1 MRDEMT
7 AHCNAA
13 GTGDD
18 TIRSQEMCSAK
29 SGVANSLGSAIGE
42 QSNPVVHMGS
52 RPRVCFVSLYCY
64 PLFNPACKSPF
75 GGSEVRVSLLA
86 KELARC
92 ETYDIC
98 VLVFDHGQADVEQIC
113 GVTVVRWDEWVCPL
127 AVTLHPKKADPLIL
141 HQPLAVELDVQPQ
154 VHLGLFWKGV
164 RFLHRVVRYARDKLI
179 SVSVPTTGVPPECI
193 TARSVFGIIG
203 SHVVDVSRILG
214 YEKVDADLYVLPG
227 NSDMAAELSLF
238 CKRRGKKYVFLSGSD
253 GDYHPDYK
261 ASPKNIGIYGLPGFL
276 MNYAIESADCHV
288 VQTPKQAEMLRQ
300 IYGRTSVVIRN
311 PVDLEV
317 KQSAIKEFILWVG
330 KSDWIKRPE
339 LILDIAR
346 QLPNLNFMIIMTV
359 SNPGVHT
366 KCIQVAKT
374 LYNVQVCE
382 YVPFNEIDAYFA
394 RAKVFVNTS
403 RFEGF
408 PNTFLQAGKHGTPV
422 VSLEVD
428 PGGMLS
434 EHGCGV
440 LCHSDLPRMVS
451 VISVLHEKD
460 ELRASMSERCISYI
474 AREHDKIKITKQFE
488 VVLSEL
494 LRFSNETCP
503 KEKEK

>member
-1 MRDEMT
+1 MT
-7 AHCNAA
+7 VHCNGA

-18 TIRSQEMCSAK
+18 VIRSQGLGSAK
-29 SGVANSLGSAIGE
+29 SGLANSLGSAMGE
-42 QSNPVVHMGS
+42 QPDPVVPMGG
-52 RPRVCFVSLYCY
+52 RPRVCFVSLYSY

-92 ETYDIC
+92 GTYDIC
-98 VLVFDHGQADVEQIC
+98 MLVFDHGQADVERIC
-113 GVTVVRWDEWVCPL
+113 GVTVVRWDKWVCPL
-127 AVTLHPKKADPLIL
+127 AVTLHPKKPETPISQ
-141 HQPLAVELDVQPQ
+141 QPPAVEFGVQPQ
-154 VHLGLFWKGV
+154 VHLGLFWKRV
-164 RFLHRVVRYARDKLI
+164 RFLHRVARFARDKLI
-179 SVSVPTTGVPPECI
+179 SVSVSTSGTLPECLN
-193 TARSVFGIIG
+193 TRSVFGVIG
-203 SHVVDVSRILG
+203 NHVVDASRILG
-214 YEKVDADLYVLPG
+214 YEKVDADVYVLPG
-227 NSDMAAELSLF
+227 NSDMAAELALF

-261 ASPKNIGIYGLPGFL
+261 ASPEKKGIYGLPGFL

-300 IYGRTSVVIRN
+300 TYGRTSVVMKN

-317 KQSAIKEFILWVG
+317 KQLARKEFVLWVG

-346 QLPNLNFMIIMTV
+346 QLPKLNFMIIMTV
-359 SNPGVHT
+359 SNPGIHT

-374 LYNVQVCE
+374 LSNVQVCE
-382 YVPFNEIDAYFA
+382 YVLFTDVEAYFA

-408 PNTFLQAGKHGTPV
+408 PNTFLQAGKHGTPL
-422 VSLEVD
+422 VSLDVD

-440 LCHSDLPRMVS
+440 LCHSDLPRMAS
-451 VISVLHEKD
+451 AINMLYEEN
-460 ELRASMSERCISYI
+460 ELWARMSERCISYV
-474 AREHDKIKITKQFE
+474 AREHDKSKIAKQFE

-494 LRFSNETCP
+494 LRCSNETFT